1 MEVSSKMASKRQ
13 HKINLKKSMETLGT
27 YDSAFNYTMDVLAQ
41 LQETYDLEFK
51 KFNEVDNGESVFTN
65 TKQNGE
71 EVKVKNPRVTV
82 LEKLRTDILK
92 YLNELGITPKALE
105 AEAKS
110 KTETKKPKT
119 NGNNKLL
126 NMAQFLEG

>member
-1 MEVSSKMASKRQ
+1 MQ
-13 HKINLKKSMETLGT
+13 TLGT

-110 KTETKKPKT
+110 KTEIKKPKT
-119 NGNNKLL
+119 NENNKLL